1 MSGVEWIKLT
11 TDMFDNRKIRQL
23 RRLPEGN
30 NIVLIWVMLLTLAGR
45 CNTGGMI
52 FLTENI
58 PYDSKMLADE
68 LRFEESTVLL
78 ALEMLERFG
87 MISRNPLLITNWEE
101 YQNAEGLERIRAQT
115 RERVAKCR
123 ERKALAKG
131 ENQQNEANVTPCNVT
146 SNATVTQG
154 NATEEDIENKNKN
167 IEHLVFSDENTC
179 RTDERRAIL
188 DAWNSVGLSQV
199 KKIVAGTARQKML
212 DARIREY
219 GAESVL
225 SAIERVKQS
234 AFLRGQN
241 KNGWVATLDWLLKP
255 NNFYKVLEGNYA
267 DHENRSTQQD
277 RTGLQGTS
285 TVDRLAKMIK
295 EGVFDK

>member
-1 MSGVEWIKLT
+1 
-11 TDMFDNRKIRQL
+11 
-23 RRLPEGN
+23 
-30 NIVLIWVMLLTLAGR
+30 
-45 CNTGGMI
+45 MI

-68 LRFEESTVLL
+68 LRFEENTVLL

-131 ENQQNEANVTPCNVT
+131 ENQQNEANVTLCNAT
-146 SNATVTQG
+146 SNATVTHC
-154 NATEEDIENKNKN
+154 NAIEEDIENKNKN
-167 IEHLVFSDENTC
+167 IESLVFSDENTC
-179 RTDERRAIL
+179 RTDERQAIV

-199 KKIVAGTARQKML
+199 KKIAVGTSRRKML

-219 GAESVL
+219 GTESVL
-225 SAIERVKQS
+225 TAIANVKQS

-255 NNFYKVLEGNYA
+255 NNFYKVLDGNYA
-267 DHENRSTQQD
+267 DHSGQNGSGGRQE
-277 RTGLQGTS
+277 S
-285 TVDRLAKMIK
+285 TVDRLARLSR
-295 EGVFDK
+295 EGAFDE

>member
-131 ENQQNEANVTPCNVT
+131 ENQQNEANVTLCSVT

-212 DARIREY
+212 DARVREY

-267 DHENRSTQQD
+267 DHENRSAQQD